1 MKAIEIRNK
10 YLDFFKRH
18 GHAVIPS
25 APLIPENDPSVLFTT
40 AGMQPLVPYLLGE
53 KHPEGTRL
61 TDFQKCLRTN
71 DIDEVGD
78 NRHLTYFEM
87 LGNWSLGDYF
97 KEESIAMSFEFLTK
111 ELGIPVEKLSVTC
124 FAGDEDCQRD
134 EVTASCWRKAGI
146 PEDRIYYFG
155 KDDNWWIA
163 GEEGPCGPDT
173 EMFYDT
179 GKPKC
184 SENCNPSCGC
194 GKYVEIWNNVF
205 MEFFKTKDGKYTKL
219 KQHNVDTGLGLERM
233 TMLLQ
238 GKETPFDTELFKPV
252 MDKLQE
258 LAGENDSIESRRIVS
273 EHLRS
278 SMMIIQD
285 GGLPS
290 NVDRGYILRRLIRR
304 MVRHLRKLQINL
316 NELGE
321 LIDLNIDTLKEMYPE
336 LHQNSNKIKSV
347 IIEEK
352 DKFEKT
358 LERGEREFNKIVN
371 RMKNDGKDTI
381 SGQDLFTLYETYGFP
396 PEVTQDLAREAGL
409 KVDTTEFD
417 KLFKEHQEK
426 SRMGSEQKFK
436 GGLAGTGGQEVRY
449 HTATHL
455 LNAALKVIL
464 GKDVHQK
471 GSNITPERM
480 RFDFSCDHK
489 LTDDEKK
496 KVEDLVNEW
505 IAQGLDVKCEEM
517 KKDDAIKSGAE
528 CMFIEK
534 YPDIVTVYSIGN
546 DKETVSKELCGG
558 PHVKNTSE
566 LGHFKI
572 KKEEASSAGVRR
584 IKAIL
589 E

>member
-1 MKAIEIRNK
+1 M
-10 YLDFFKRH
+10 
-18 GHAVIPS
+18 
-25 APLIPENDPSVLFTT
+25 
-40 AGMQPLVPYLLGE
+40 PYLLGE

-258 LAGENDSIESRRIVS
+258 LAGENDSIESRRIVA
-273 EHLRS
+273 EHLRA

-290 NVDRGYILRRLIRR
+290 NIDRGYILRRLIRR

-371 RMKNDGKDTI
+371 RMKNEGQDTI

-436 GGLAGTGGQEVRY
+436 GGLAGTGEQEVRY

-496 KVEDLVNEW
+496 KVEDLINEW

-546 DKETVSKELCGG
+546 DREKVSKELCGG